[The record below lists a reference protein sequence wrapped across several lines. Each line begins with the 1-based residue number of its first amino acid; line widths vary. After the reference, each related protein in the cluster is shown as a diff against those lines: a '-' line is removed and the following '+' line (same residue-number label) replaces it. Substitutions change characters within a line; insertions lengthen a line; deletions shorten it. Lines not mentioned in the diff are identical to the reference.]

1 MIIIKKNNIK
11 KIYFILILILII
23 FQIILIAH
31 RNSFELK
38 YFFKFHLSNI
48 GLKDGIKNQK
58 IFDIVSLIKKNDLKQ
73 YNLAHDLFDQ
83 KNKFEKIHHK
93 LYQRVIEASYPSKF
107 SENSNI
113 IISLDKKKFSTCEL
127 VDKRGNI
134 YVFKC

>member
-1 MIIIKKNNIK
+1 MKLKRKKIKNNIF
-11 KIYFILILILII
+11 YLILILFLIL
-23 FQIILIAH
+23 QIILIAH

-48 GLKDGIKNQK
+48 GLKDGIKNQI
-58 IFDIVSLIKKNDLKQ
+58 IFDIVTLIKKNDIKRF
-73 YNLAHDLFDQ
+73 NLADDLFDQ

-113 IISLDKKKFSTCEL
+113 IISLNKKKFSTCEL

>member
-1 MIIIKKNNIK
+1 MIDIN
-11 KIYFILILILII
+11 
-23 FQIILIAH
+23 
-31 RNSFELK
+31 
-38 YFFKFHLSNI
+38 HLMGSLTAIEPVTDNMI
-48 GLKDGIKNQK
+48 HDDDLVTSDEVLSPSLENL
-58 IFDIVSLIKKNDLKQ
+58 DISLWL
-73 YNLAHDLFDQ
+73 
-83 KNKFEKIHHK
+83 EKIHHK

>member
-1 MIIIKKNNIK
+1 MKLKRKKIKNNIF
-11 KIYFILILILII
+11 YLILILFLIL
-23 FQIILIAH
+23 QIILIAH

-48 GLKDGIKNQK
+48 GLKDGIKNQI
-58 IFDIVSLIKKNDLKQ
+58 IFDIVTLIKKNDIKR
-73 YNLAHDLFDQ
+73 YNLAEDLFDQ

-113 IISLDKKKFSTCEL
+113 IISLNKKKFSTCEL

>member
-1 MIIIKKNNIK
+1 MKLKRKKIKNNIF
-11 KIYFILILILII
+11 YLILILFLIL
-23 FQIILIAH
+23 QIILIAH

-48 GLKDGIKNQK
+48 GLKDGIKNQI
-58 IFDIVSLIKKNDLKQ
+58 IFDIVTLIKKNDIKRF
-73 YNLAHDLFDQ
+73 NLADDLFDQ

-127 VDKRGNI
+127 VDKQGNI